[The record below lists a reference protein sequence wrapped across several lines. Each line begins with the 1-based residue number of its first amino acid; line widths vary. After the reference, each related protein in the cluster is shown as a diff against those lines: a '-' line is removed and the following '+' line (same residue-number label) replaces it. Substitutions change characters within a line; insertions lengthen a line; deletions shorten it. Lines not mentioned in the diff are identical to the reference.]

1 MPLNLYN
8 SCDTQEGVFKVLWWG
23 RWCSWVSAMGGDS
36 QPWRRWG
43 PKTAT
48 GFHFPFIRDQK
59 TQLVDSTS
67 LGWGPRGWRT
77 WGTFE
82 QFLWDF
88 ATPSVWA
95 ESRSPGS
102 PKGPG
107 EHPCSRTLV
116 FRLYRKRSVSRQP
129 SLQGAGFVSSG
140 DGEYLKM
147 PPGGAHHQL
156 VEPRAAWRFAW
167 SSLGG

>member
-1 MPLNLYN
+1 MCSRCSGGGAGAAGYPPWAGTANPGEGGVLRQQQDFTSPLSGIRKL
-8 SCDTQEGVFKVLWWG
+8 SWWIPHH
-23 RWCSWVSAMGGDS
+23 WGG
-36 QPWRRWG
+36 
-43 PKTAT
+43 A
-48 GFHFPFIRDQK
+48 
-59 TQLVDSTS
+59 LEA
-67 LGWGPRGWRT
+67 
-77 WGTFE
+77 FE

>member
-1 MPLNLYN
+1 MIHR
-8 SCDTQEGVFKVLWWG
+8 KVCSRCSG
-23 RWCSWVSAMGGDS
+23 RALVELGIRHGRDS
-36 QPWRRWG
+36 QPWRRWS

-107 EHPCSRTLV
+107 ERPCSRTLV
-116 FRLYRKRSVSRQP
+116 FRLYRKKSVSLQP

-140 DGEYLKM
+140 DGECLKM
-147 PPGGAHHQL
+147 PPEGAHHQL

-167 SSLGG
+167 CSLGG